1 MSVRKRI
8 MFGSQWCKSDQQ
20 GIAMLSIMLLL
31 ILISALG
38 IAATTITG
46 LENRVAGFAS
56 TMESS
61 SAAAEACVQ
70 TGVRVIQQVLDVSN
84 GGSVPTVLLSNQTPA
99 GPVPSANKAQLE
111 LEIAGD
117 AAAILD
123 TPIGPPYPPGVSA
136 AVPNLS
142 QNTGSY
148 AVVGDIDRLFLKPR
162 AGSGQQFASAY
173 DGTAVGSGSGG
184 MDIYYRVDCAATNVA
199 TGMSSRVA
207 ATYSCLYN
215 EG

>member
-1 MSVRKRI
+1 MK
-8 MFGSQWCKSDQQ
+8 DQQ
-20 GIAMLSIMLLL
+20 GIAMLSVMLML

-61 SAAAEACVQ
+61 SAAAESCVQ
-70 TGVRVIQQVLDVSN
+70 TGVRVIQQVMDVSN
-84 GGSVPTVLLSNQTPA
+84 AGSIPTALLSNQIPQ
-99 GPVPSANKAQLE
+99 GPVPATNKTQLE
-111 LEIAGD
+111 LEIMGD
-117 AAAILD
+117 AAAVLD
-123 TPIGPPYPPGVSA
+123 AAVWTPGPPPSPPGVTA

-142 QNTGSY
+142 INIGPY
-148 AVVGDIDRLFLKPR
+148 AVVGDIDRLYLKPR

-184 MDIYYRVDCAATNVA
+184 MDIFYRVDCAATNVA

-207 ATYSCLYN
+207 ASPIHVSITKDV
-215 EG
+215 